1 MLPSPVRPVLAA
13 LLAACASEPPAPPP
27 PRAPRVLVPPEQLSL
42 RTETLPVQVELPA
55 AAVGETPVVRLDGAE
70 VDATAFIRAWGPRAL
85 LIGELDLSKTSEGV
99 HSLEVSTPST
109 SIDRTFSLTRPPC
122 PLTLQVR
129 DHKRQ
134 PTPARVVIWDA
145 EGPLSILG
153 EASPKEDRSKRE
165 AALDSVFV
173 PTGTGRVWLDPGA
186 HTLAATR
193 GLRAGVAIATVDAC
207 ETPELELVLGQGL
220 STTRRAADLHVHTGH
235 SPDAWIPD
243 PRRLRS
249 LATSGLDVAV
259 ITDHN
264 TLDWPALDRS
274 SPQQLLGVEHTHGP
288 QGLPLAHL
296 NAFPIAPEATLPD
309 STGRSLAG
317 TLDDLR
323 ALPGVRYVQLD
334 HPRGVDLRLLP
345 NAQPVK
351 APPYKAGTTL
361 LDRSM
366 SYAIWSYPGLDRLAP
381 LSADANAWLQR
392 PDPNTG
398 TNALEVDAVEVLNR
412 SSVSRWLEVRADW
425 FYLLNRGVW
434 LTGTGNSD
442 SHDAAVELARE
453 QYVVRGDPQ
462 QFVDAVGPCM
472 PLGQAAAMLDRLV
485 HHWKPLQGRGRWSNA
500 YGTSRDPEV
509 LFRRHLDA
517 LVDAAAKRGTTV
529 LMLDYPNPRHEY
541 EGFQE
546 QFQQYAQQR
555 GVPFLD
561 MFGRFNDRFSAD
573 EWDALMAP
581 GGHCNADG
589 YAVMAEEVIA
599 ALRDD
604 PELAAALRGDR

>member
-153 EASPKEDRSKRE
+153 EAAPKEDRSKRE

-398 TNALEVDAVEVLNR
+398 TNALEVDSVEVLNR

-442 SHDAAVELARE
+442 SHDAAVELAGMPSNLLPDAELVDALQSGDVLVSTGPVPELRVRTGPDQPWRGPGE
-453 QYVVRGDPQ
+453 QVSGPQVEVKVDLSAAPWVPVQQLRLIVNGEVVEQQTIAQGGDPTGAALAHEARWTVPMTSDGWLLVEAGWPLDGTPAQ
-462 QFVDAVGPCM
+462 VDALPTAWRMVARGYVPIGFSN
-472 PLGQAAAMLDRLV
+472 PVRVDADGD
-485 HHWKPLQGRGRWSNA
+485 GRWS
-500 YGTSRDPEV
+500 
-509 LFRRHLDA
+509 
-517 LVDAAAKRGTTV
+517 
-529 LMLDYPNPRHEY
+529 
-541 EGFQE
+541 
-546 QFQQYAQQR
+546 
-555 GVPFLD
+555 
-561 MFGRFNDRFSAD
+561 
-573 EWDALMAP
+573 P
-581 GGHCNADG
+581 GG
-589 YAVMAEEVIA
+589 
-599 ALRDD
+599 
-604 PELAAALRGDR
+604 